1 MREGGRWPA
10 SRRKGKVMKRNS
22 MFVAARRAATRVAAV
37 ALAIVATGSAVAQE
51 ASKHRL
57 RVQQVGV
64 TSSVQGATTG
74 SAGTSLRQVVEAAD
88 SQLLNAVEQT
98 RKFEMVPRD
107 PNAVIREQ
115 DFAQSGNVSTLD
127 AKAAKPFQMAG
138 VSHIATVMIDNYQ
151 DVTSRMELGGSLGA
165 TQGERRV
172 IQLQAVVSVIDATKA
187 TVLRS
192 TNVRLERAQT
202 NEVLSGSTVD
212 GRATDALVGLVSR
225 DLAKAA
231 ANAITDML
239 YPARVVGYTMGVV
252 SFNRTAGSG
261 AATGQYW
268 QVYAAG
274 EEMIDPDT
282 GESLGREEVP
292 VGWAVVTEAGDRFSK
307 AEAIVDNGIDRGS
320 IMRLSETGLP
330 AGVDATQR
338 AKGSSSAFGGASAG
352 LSTGATAVRATG
364 AAAGGPATSR
374 PEGVAPDA
382 RLVRCAIFVKNRI
395 KELDGDLVMVMEDQV
410 KAAATGPNIEII
422 SREDVANAVSRFST
436 GGANAGAGTA
446 ESQLTD
452 RLLSDQSS
460 ATALGQLLGADYL
473 LVASLSS
480 IEREETDYDDGTTRT
495 KVQRSVLRCTYTILD
510 GSTGGSLVGGAA
522 DAERSL
528 RQTANL
534 KVKADVTMQL
544 INDSARQLGER
555 LRGQVDAGRVRA
567 ASVTA
572 AEVDVTFDM
581 YLADMRVPM
590 LKRQADGSYSLSS
603 EMVDVGVNGCE
614 VQVNGVMAGTAAGVV
629 KMRPGLQRVRF
640 VRPLCEPEERMINV
654 RPGMSL
660 RVGLRLTDE
669 GRRQWI
675 ENAAIF
681 QQLQQAERLSKAAAD
696 AMDRLS
702 EAELIKAK
710 GAAKFL
716 EQSGF
721 KVNLDTTS
729 WKGLVNL

>member
-1 MREGGRWPA
+1 
-10 SRRKGKVMKRNS
+10 MKRNS

-51 ASKHRL
+51 ATKYRL

-74 SAGTSLRQVVEAAD
+74 SAGSSLRQVVEAAD

-172 IQLQAVVSVIDATKA
+172 IQLQAVVSVIDATRA

-225 DLAKAA
+225 DLAKEA

-239 YPARVVGYTMGVV
+239 YPAKVVGYTMGAIT
-252 SFNRTAGSG
+252 FNRTSASG
-261 AATGQYW
+261 ASSGQYW
-268 QVYAAG
+268 QVFATG
-274 EEMIDPDT
+274 DEMVDPDT
-282 GESLGREEVP
+282 GESLGREEVA
-292 VGWAVVTEAGDRFSK
+292 VGWAVVTDAGDRVSK
-307 AEAIVDNGIDRGS
+307 AAAIVDNGIDRGS
-320 IMRLSETGLP
+320 IMRLSATGLP
-330 AGVDATQR
+330 AGIDPSQR
-338 AKGSSSAFGGASAG
+338 AGGSAAPKGSPFAGDSRSNVTRGNAGAGGE
-352 LSTGATAVRATG
+352 VRGGGTDG
-364 AAAGGPATSR
+364 AAAGD
-374 PEGVAPDA
+374 V

-395 KELDGDLVMVMEDQV
+395 KELDGDTVMVLEDQI

-436 GGANAGAGTA
+436 GGANAGTGTA

-544 INDSARQLGER
+544 VNDSARQMGER

-567 ASVTA
+567 AGVAA

>member
-1 MREGGRWPA
+1 
-10 SRRKGKVMKRNS
+10 
-22 MFVAARRAATRVAAV
+22 
-37 ALAIVATGSAVAQE
+37 
-51 ASKHRL
+51 
-57 RVQQVGV
+57 
-64 TSSVQGATTG
+64 
-74 SAGTSLRQVVEAAD
+74 VVEAAD

>member
-1 MREGGRWPA
+1 
-10 SRRKGKVMKRNS
+10 MKRNS
-22 MFVAARRAATRVAAV
+22 MFVAARRAATRMAAV

-51 ASKHRL
+51 ATKHRL

-64 TSSVQGATTG
+64 TSSVQGAMTG

-320 IMRLSETGLP
+320 IMRLSEVGLP

-338 AKGSSSAFGGASAG
+338 ARGSSSAFGGG
-352 LSTGATAVRATG
+352 STGGGST
-364 AAAGGPATSR
+364 AAAGRLTGGATPR
-374 PEGVAPDA
+374 PEAVATDA

-436 GGANAGAGTA
+436 GGANAGTGTA

-534 KVKADVTMQL
+534 TVKADVTMQL
-544 INDSARQLGER
+544 VNDSARQLGER

-567 ASVTA
+567 AGVAA

-640 VRPLCEPEERMINV
+640 VRPLCEPEERMVNV

>member
-1 MREGGRWPA
+1 
-10 SRRKGKVMKRNS
+10 MKRDS
-22 MFVAARRAATRVAAV
+22 MFVAARGMAWRTVVRMAVV
-37 ALAIVATGSAVAQE
+37 ALAMVATGSAVAQE
-51 ASKHRL
+51 ATKYRL

-74 SAGTSLRQVVEAAD
+74 SAATSLRQVVEAAD

-115 DFAQSGNVSTLD
+115 DFAQSGNVSKLD
-127 AKAAKPFQMAG
+127 PKAAKPFQMAG
-138 VSHIATVMIDNYQ
+138 VSHIATVTIDNYQ
-151 DVTSRMELGGSLGA
+151 DVTSRRELGGSLGV
-165 TQGERRV
+165 TQGEHRV
-172 IQLQAVVSVIDATKA
+172 IQLQAVVSVIDATRA

-212 GRATDALVGLVSR
+212 GRTTDALVGLVSR
-225 DLAKAA
+225 DLAREA

-239 YPARVVGYTMGVV
+239 YPAKVVGYTMGAIT
-252 SFNRTAGSG
+252 FNRTGASG
-261 AATGQYW
+261 AASGQYW
-268 QVYAAG
+268 QVFATG
-274 EEMIDPDT
+274 DEMIDPDT
-282 GESLGREEVP
+282 GESLGREEVA
-292 VGWAVVTEAGDRFSK
+292 VGWAVVTEAGDRVSK
-307 AEAIVDNGIDRGS
+307 AAAIVDNGIDRGS
-320 IMRLSETGLP
+320 IMRLSATGLP
-330 AGVDATQR
+330 AGIDPSQR
-338 AKGSSSAFGGASAG
+338 ASGSAAAKGSPFASDSTASGGVTRGNASAG
-352 LSTGATAVRATG
+352 GEVRGTEPAVSG
-364 AAAGGPATSR
+364 D
-374 PEGVAPDA
+374 V

-395 KELDGDLVMVMEDQV
+395 KELDGDTVMVLEDQI

-436 GGANAGAGTA
+436 GGANAGTGTA

-452 RLLSDQSS
+452 RMLSDQSS

-510 GSTGGSLVGGAA
+510 GTTGGSLVGGAA

-544 INDSARQLGER
+544 INDTARQMGER
-555 LRGQVDAGRVRA
+555 LRGQVEAGRVRA
-567 ASVTA
+567 ATSPA

-654 RPGMSL
+654 RPGMTL
-660 RVGLRLTDE
+660 KVGLRLTDE
-669 GRRQWI
+669 GRRQWM

-681 QQLQQAERLSKAAAD
+681 QQLQQAERLSKATAD

-721 KVNLDTTS
+721 RMNIDTAA